1 MYWLLCNS
9 WTKHRLELIFKE
21 KRLYSIFVL
30 LQVSVNKIIYTA
42 IYIKQCLCLLSNIV
56 KKNGISTVK
65 QMFLLYTQYK
75 RNLVRQT
82 TGLGK
87 SRLEGGDKAST
98 VTCWWLWTASG
109 LCWAASRPSWW
120 FPGTASFCYQ
130 VCKVTRREWGGL
142 FSGVSS
148 CLRKH
153 LCLKSFTC
161 WFPRSRWLYRSC
173 SGDGRQRWIGT
184 APCGTQRL
192 LR

>member
-42 IYIKQCLCLLSNIV
+42 IYIKQCLCLLCKTA
-56 KKNGISTVK
+56 KKNGVSTVK
-65 QMFLLYTQYK
+65 QRFLLYTQYK

-109 LCWAASRPSWW
+109 LCWAASHPSWW

-130 VCKVTRREWGGL
+130 VCKVTGREWGGL
-142 FSGVSS
+142 FSGV
-148 CLRKH
+148 
-153 LCLKSFTC
+153 
-161 WFPRSRWLYRSC
+161 
-173 SGDGRQRWIGT
+173 
-184 APCGTQRL
+184 
-192 LR
+192 